1 MTEPL
6 AEPDYEVVYTWPSGR
21 EEVRYRRPNSDPR
34 CREEVA
40 RLRARLGDECPYS
53 VREIVKK
60 EAPNERMVG
69 RRDLHRR

>member
-40 RLRARLGDECPYS
+40 RLRDRLGDVCPYS
-53 VREIVKK
+53 VREITRKK
-60 EAPNERMVG
+60 HRNE
-69 RRDLHRR
+69 